1 MIDNEI
7 EYEPLMKLAL
17 DEKLGGGFTNA
28 DEVNLLYKNLVG
40 VEPLKADL
48 DFWVNEIV
56 SGQYTQTSLA
66 IFAADH
72 DINLTNIDL
81 VGLAETGIEYI

>member
-1 MIDNEI
+1 
-7 EYEPLMKLAL
+7 MKTLLASAPS
-17 DEKLGGGFTNA
+17 KL
-28 DEVNLLYKNLVG
+28 
-40 VEPLKADL
+40 DL

-56 SGQYTQTSLA
+56 SGKYTQTSLA

>member
-1 MIDNEI
+1 MD
-7 EYEPLMKLAL
+7 YTALMKLAL
-17 DEKLGGGFTNA
+17 DTKLGGEFTNA
-28 DEVNLLYKNLVG
+28 DEVNLLYENLVG
-40 VEPLKADL
+40 IEPSKADL
-48 DFWVNEIV
+48 DFWINEIV

-81 VGLAETGIEYI
+81 VGLAETGMEYI